1 MGESSSD
8 SHGGCRTR
16 WRVIGVRF
24 SALHV
29 ERSAIISGATL
40 LPVGILWMNHAL
52 LKVQSITVNT
62 MILLLCFLS
71 TMILMGLNGIFLIV
85 VKLRA
90 KNRLR
95 FCGDR

>member
-1 MGESSSD
+1 M
-8 SHGGCRTR
+8 
-16 WRVIGVRF
+16 
-24 SALHV
+24 
-29 ERSAIISGATL
+29 
-40 LPVGILWMNHAL
+40 PVGILWMNHAL
-52 LKVQSITVNT
+52 LKVQSTTVNT

-95 FCGDR
+95 FYGDR

>member
-1 MGESSSD
+1 
-8 SHGGCRTR
+8 
-16 WRVIGVRF
+16 
-24 SALHV
+24 
-29 ERSAIISGATL
+29 
-40 LPVGILWMNHAL
+40 MNHAL
-52 LKVQSITVNT
+52 LKVQSTTVNT

>member
-1 MGESSSD
+1 MASGQ
-8 SHGGCRTR
+8 GK
-16 WRVIGVRF
+16 VF
-24 SALHV
+24 SALPV
-29 ERSAIISGATL
+29 ERSAIISGAAL

-52 LKVQSITVNT
+52 LKVQLTTVNT

>member
-1 MGESSSD
+1 MASGQ
-8 SHGGCRTR
+8 GK
-16 WRVIGVRF
+16 VF
-24 SALHV
+24 SALPV

-52 LKVQSITVNT
+52 LKVQSTTVNT

>member
-1 MGESSSD
+1 MASD
-8 SHGGCRTR
+8 REK
-16 WRVIGVRF
+16 VF

-52 LKVQSITVNT
+52 LKVQSTTVNT

>member
-1 MGESSSD
+1 M
-8 SHGGCRTR
+8 
-16 WRVIGVRF
+16 
-24 SALHV
+24 
-29 ERSAIISGATL
+29 
-40 LPVGILWMNHAL
+40 PVGILWMNHAL
-52 LKVQSITVNT
+52 LKVQSTTVNT

>member
-1 MGESSSD
+1 MASD
-8 SHGGCRTR
+8 RGK
-16 WRVIGVRF
+16 VF
-24 SALHV
+24 SALPV

-52 LKVQSITVNT
+52 LKVQSTTVNT